1 MGKGSNAI
9 PSRQLIRHDLD
20 QRYTKMMVENKK
32 KIQLTI
38 YKDKIDYYFHFKIPS
53 ESNRRENTYDVVL
66 KFMLDDDIKEV
77 ENDKNLNRYYLQ
89 FFSNSPSFT
98 YTFAYAFNF
107 HDMLIQT
114 LTKKYE
120 SVVLKQ
126 LPMTRNPAEIIS
138 YEKSIYFACHYLLR
152 DRRYLDKEFIKR
164 LAKPYNA
171 TTLQRVVRNTDQ
183 IKLEIKKEDNRIKQ
197 EKEELKKQESRS
209 NSHKPRG
216 SQLQTKKVSPS
227 TTRSKLTT
235 RNSKGKVVGRKSSVN
250 KIKPR

>member
-20 QRYTKMMVENKK
+20 QRYKKMMVENKK

-38 YKDKIDYYFHFKIPS
+38 YQDKIDYYFHFKIPS

-66 KFMLDDDIKEV
+66 KFMIDDDIKEV
-77 ENDKNLNRYYLQ
+77 VNDKNLNRYYLQ

-114 LTKKYE
+114 LAKKYE
-120 SVVLKQ
+120 PPVLKQ
-126 LPMTRNPAEIIS
+126 LPLTRNPAEIIS
-138 YEKSIYFACHYLLR
+138 YEKTIYFACHYLLH
-152 DRRYLDKEFIKR
+152 DKRYLDKEFIKR
-164 LAKPYNA
+164 LAKPFNEM
-171 TTLQRVVRNTDQ
+171 TLSRVVRNTDQ
-183 IKLEIKKEDNRIKQ
+183 IKLEIKKEDNRIKK
-197 EKEELKKQESRS
+197 EKEEEKKQQDRS

-216 SQLQTKKVSPS
+216 TQLQTKKTSPS
-227 TTRSKLTT
+227 MSRNKLTS
-235 RNSKGKVVGRKSSVN
+235 RNSKGKIVAKKPSVS